1 MALDIET
8 IGYFLYMEEQERE
21 QEQDKDYSFRCNNE
35 DNKDN
40 EVSIWQE

>member
-8 IGYFLYMEEQERE
+8 IGYFLYMEEQERK
-21 QEQDKDYSFRCNNE
+21 QEQDKDYVFRCNNE

>member
-35 DNKDN
+35 DNKEN
-40 EVSIWQE
+40 EVYIWQE

>member
-1 MALDIET
+1 MDLDLET
-8 IGYFLYMEEQERE
+8 IGFLLYMEE
-21 QEQDKDYSFRCNNE
+21 QEQDKDYVFRCNNE